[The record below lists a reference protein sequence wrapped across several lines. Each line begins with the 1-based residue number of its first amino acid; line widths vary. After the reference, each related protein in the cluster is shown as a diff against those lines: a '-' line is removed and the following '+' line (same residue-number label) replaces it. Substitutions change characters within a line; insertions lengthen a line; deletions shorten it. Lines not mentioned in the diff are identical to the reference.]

1 MNMNFLIT
9 LGLAFLSFVVPV
21 VCYSVM
27 ARKSNFNRK
36 ASLTNTAFLPLF
48 AVLLPLMLLAYFFL
62 YNGND
67 FIGSFNLWQIIIP
80 FAGALMISAVGVY
93 PRLERWFPLI
103 LILAVALSAA
113 VIPDSA
119 LRFIPALE
127 PWTNRI
133 IIAAAGLLFAGIY
146 RYANSGDGMLA
157 SQSLTVS
164 SGIGILGTLNAAPFL
179 LGIFGWMYT
188 GAFAALLAFSWHPS
202 RIKISRYDAT
212 ACGLILFALTA
223 PMAGEGAASCCI
235 ILSLFFL
242 IDFAWALLLELTFLP
257 RYDDLYANTS
267 FQQAVAEGMNP
278 AQAASFSMRIQ
289 LLMLFFGCF
298 QAYSPTPW
306 SLLLVS
312 SLIALWLIYRFR
324 NIPAPMQ
331 SFKDIN
337 AQVLEELQDRVNEFK
352 NYVKKDDQF

>member
-9 LGLAFLSFVVPV
+9 LGLAFLSFVVPA

-127 PWTNRI
+127 QPDNHRGGRI
-133 IIAAAGLLFAGIY
+133 AVCRHLSLCQQRGRHAGLTVADRFKRY
-146 RYANSGDGMLA
+146 RHSRNS
-157 SQSLTVS
+157 
-164 SGIGILGTLNAAPFL
+164 
-179 LGIFGWMYT
+179 
-188 GAFAALLAFSWHPS
+188 
-202 RIKISRYDAT
+202 
-212 ACGLILFALTA
+212 
-223 PMAGEGAASCCI
+223 
-235 ILSLFFL
+235 
-242 IDFAWALLLELTFLP
+242 
-257 RYDDLYANTS
+257 
-267 FQQAVAEGMNP
+267 
-278 AQAASFSMRIQ
+278 
-289 LLMLFFGCF
+289 
-298 QAYSPTPW
+298 
-306 SLLLVS
+306 
-312 SLIALWLIYRFR
+312 
-324 NIPAPMQ
+324 
-331 SFKDIN
+331 
-337 AQVLEELQDRVNEFK
+337 
-352 NYVKKDDQF
+352 

>member
-9 LGLAFLSFVVPV
+9 LGLAFLSFIIPA
-21 VCYSVM
+21 VCYSVI
-27 ARKSNFNRK
+27 ARKSNFNRQE
-36 ASLTNTAFLPLF
+36 SITNTAFLPLF
-48 AVLLPLMLLAYFFL
+48 AALLPLMLLAYLFL
-62 YNGND
+62 YNSND
-67 FIGSFNLWQIIIP
+67 FIGSFNPWQIIIP
-80 FAGALMISAVGVY
+80 FTGALLISSVGAY
-93 PRLERWFPLI
+93 SRLERWFPLI
-103 LILAVALSAA
+103 LTVTIALSAA

-119 LRFIPALE
+119 LRFIPSLE
-127 PWTNRI
+127 PWVNRI
-133 IIAAAGLLFAGIY
+133 IVAATGLLFAGIY

-164 SGIGILGTLNAAPFL
+164 VGIGILGTLNAAPFL

-212 ACGLILFALTA
+212 ACGLVLFTLMV

-242 IDFAWALLLELTFLP
+242 IDFAWALILKLTFLP
-257 RYDDLYANTS
+257 RYNDLYADTS

-278 AQAASFSMRIQ
+278 AQATSFSMRIQ

-324 NIPAPMQ
+324 NIPTPMR

>member
-9 LGLAFLSFVVPV
+9 LGLAFLSFVVPA

-62 YNGND
+62 YDGND
-67 FIGSFNLWQIIIP
+67 FIGSFNPWQIIIP
-80 FAGALMISAVGVY
+80 FAGALLISAAGVY

-103 LILAVALSAA
+103 LT
-113 VIPDSA
+113 A
-119 LRFIPALE
+119 LRFIPSLE
-127 PWTNRI
+127 PWVNRI

-164 SGIGILGTLNAAPFL
+164 IGIGILGALNAAPFL

-212 ACGLILFALTA
+212 ACGLVLFALMA
-223 PMAGEGAASCCI
+223 SMAGEGAASCCI

-242 IDFAWALLLELTFLP
+242 IDFAWALLLKLTFLP

-331 SFKDIN
+331 SLKDIN

-352 NYVKKDDQF
+352 NYVKKDDQL

>member
-9 LGLAFLSFVVPV
+9 LGLAFLSFVVPA

-80 FAGALMISAVGVY
+80 FAGALMISAAGVY

-127 PWTNRI
+127 P
-133 IIAAAGLLFAGIY
+133 
-146 RYANSGDGMLA
+146 
-157 SQSLTVS
+157 
-164 SGIGILGTLNAAPFL
+164 
-179 LGIFGWMYT
+179 
-188 GAFAALLAFSWHPS
+188 
-202 RIKISRYDAT
+202 
-212 ACGLILFALTA
+212 
-223 PMAGEGAASCCI
+223 
-235 ILSLFFL
+235 
-242 IDFAWALLLELTFLP
+242 
-257 RYDDLYANTS
+257 
-267 FQQAVAEGMNP
+267 
-278 AQAASFSMRIQ
+278 
-289 LLMLFFGCF
+289 
-298 QAYSPTPW
+298 
-306 SLLLVS
+306 
-312 SLIALWLIYRFR
+312 
-324 NIPAPMQ
+324 
-331 SFKDIN
+331 
-337 AQVLEELQDRVNEFK
+337 
-352 NYVKKDDQF
+352 